1 MAHFQLWWL
10 LWIHFFSIEESPQQ
24 PIKAESPTP
33 SAMSEDS
40 TVPNNHISSP
50 TTPTIT
56 RVPSQVKFC
65 IRFYLVSVSNVM

>member
-1 MAHFQLWWL
+1 MNVSLSHFP
-10 LWIHFFSIEESPQQ
+10 IEESPQQ

-40 TVPNNHISSP
+40 VVPNNHISSP

-56 RVPSQVKFC
+56 RVPSQVKFWIFLPC
-65 IRFYLVSVSNVM
+65 QL